1 MIGVQIFDD
10 NESRRDSLGML
21 IESAEGMELKGSSP
35 NCLNVIRDVE
45 QASADVILMDIE
57 MPGVDGIQATGVIK
71 QKFPEKK
78 IIIQTVFDSSSKVFE
93 AIKAGASGYILKS
106 SPASKIIDSV
116 KEVMDGGSPM
126 TPAIASMVLEHFRA
140 LQGGSD
146 GRAREEYGLSTR
158 ELEVL
163 RHLVDGKSY
172 KMIAEELN
180 IAFHTVNSHVKK
192 IYEKL
197 HVHSA
202 AEAVSKAL
210 KDKLVD

>member
-10 NESRRDSLGML
+10 NESRRDSLRIL
-21 IESAEGMELKGSSP
+21 IDSAEGMILKGSSP
-35 NCLNVIRDVE
+35 NCLNVVRDVE
-45 QASADVILMDIE
+45 NAGADVILMDIE

-71 QKFPEKK
+71 QKFPGKK
-78 IIIQTVFDSSSKVFE
+78 IIIQTVFDNSSKVFD

-106 SPASKIIDSV
+106 TPAAKIIDSV

-146 GRAREEYGLSTR
+146 SRAREEYGLSTR

-163 RHLVDGKSY
+163 RQLVDGKSY